1 MNPASKKILIADD
14 DSSVRLVLSQAFTR
28 LGYQVRATGNVT
40 TLMKWIQDG
49 EGDLVITDVVM
60 PDENIFNVLP
70 RIKKD
75 RPKLPVIVMSAQNTL
90 LTAVNASEGGA
101 FEYVS
106 KPFDLD
112 EVTAAARR
120 ALSRP
125 ADAEASKAQARAMKD
140 ERLPLIGRS
149 APMQDVYRTI
159 ARLVGA
165 DLTVLITG
173 ESGSGKELVARAL
186 HDLGRRRD
194 GKFVVINL
202 AAVPRERV
210 ETELF
215 GRGEG
220 DLGKLVEADGGT
232 LFLDE
237 IGDMPLDAQSRLLR
251 VIDGAEPALNPK
263 TGRRPNVRLIA
274 ATNRDLRGLIRQGL
288 FREDLFFRLNVAPLR
303 LPPLRDRTED
313 IPDLARSF
321 LLRAAREGLPSK
333 TIDQAALERL
343 KTHAWPGNVREL
355 ENLIRRICALYA
367 EELISARIVER
378 ELAEQ
383 VPVAVGV
390 DGPVSLGALL
400 ERHLASH
407 FADQPDGVPPPGLY
421 DRILE
426 EVERPLIRL
435 TLAATRG
442 NQVRAAD
449 ILGLNRNTLRKKI
462 VDLGVEL
469 TRGKR

>member
-383 VPVAVGV
+383 VPVAVGE

>member
-1 MNPASKKILIADD
+1 
-14 DSSVRLVLSQAFTR
+14 
-28 LGYQVRATGNVT
+28 
-40 TLMKWIQDG
+40 
-49 EGDLVITDVVM
+49 
-60 PDENIFNVLP
+60 
-70 RIKKD
+70 
-75 RPKLPVIVMSAQNTL
+75 
-90 LTAVNASEGGA
+90 
-101 FEYVS
+101 
-106 KPFDLD
+106 
-112 EVTAAARR
+112 
-120 ALSRP
+120 
-125 ADAEASKAQARAMKD
+125 QARAMKD

-149 APMQDVYRTI
+149 APMQEVYRTV

-165 DLTVLITG
+165 DLKVLLLG
-173 ESGSGKELVARAL
+173 ESGTGKELVARAL

-251 VIDGAEPALNPK
+251 VIDGAEPAINPR
-263 TGRRPNVRLIA
+263 TGRAPNVRIIA
-274 ATNRDLRGLIRQGL
+274 ATNRDLRGLIQQGL
-288 FREDLFFRLNVAPLR
+288 FREDLFFRLNEAPVR
-303 LPPLRDRTED
+303 LPPLRDRVED

-333 TIDQAALERL
+333 TIDQSALDRM
-343 KTHAWPGNVREL
+343 KTHDWPGNVREL
-355 ENLIRRICALYA
+355 ENLMRRICALYG
-367 EELISARIVER
+367 EDQITARIIER
-378 ELAEQ
+378 ELQDPA
-383 VPVAVGV
+383 PVVGEG
-390 DGPVSLGALL
+390 GPLTLSQLV

-407 FADQPDGVPPPGLY
+407 FADQPDGVPPVGLY
-421 DRILE
+421 DRVLE
-426 EVERPLIRL
+426 EVERPLIQL

-442 NQVRAAD
+442 NQVRAAE

-462 VDLGVEL
+462 QDLGVDMP
-469 TRGKR
+469 RGKR